1 MKKVKEV
8 SVEAVEVVIEKQ
20 LGRPVNLNSARQIR
34 LRELAEK
41 RANGELRRG
50 RPVDENSSRQQKLA
64 NKAEGTGRRGRPVNE
79 NSARQLR
86 LAELEAKRANGEV
99 KRGRPAGT
107 GKTKVSEVKK
117 NIDKRFKVV
126 LKDEGK
132 QVNYS
137 KSFSTPK
144 SAIKEMKELGFTDYK
159 LIEFSVAK

>member
-1 MKKVKEV
+1 MTKVKEV

-20 LGRPVNLNSARQIR
+20 LGRPVNPNSARQLR
-34 LRELAEK
+34 LKELADK
-41 RANGELRRG
+41 KANGELRRG
-50 RPVDENSSRQQKLA
+50 RPVNENSARQQKLA
-64 NKAEGTGRRGRPVNE
+64 NKVEGTGMRGRPVNA

-86 LAELEAKRANGEV
+86 LAELEAKRANGEI

-107 GKTKVSEVKK
+107 GKAKVEQVKK
-117 NIDKRFKVV
+117 ELGKRFKVV
-126 LKDEGK
+126 LNDEGK